1 MPVSRPAGTFP
12 FVKFPHKISH
22 NACALSAQSQESAK
36 RVPSLSLFIRSV
48 VTVGV
53 SKSEGGE
60 REEVNWKKTELSSS
74 ALGEEF
80 KSFGYCNYKAEGRRG
95 EAA

>member
-1 MPVSRPAGTFP
+1 MRSQRSR
-12 FVKFPHKISH
+12 KR
-22 NACALSAQSQESAK
+22 AQREFTH
-36 RVPSLSLFIRSV
+36 SLFIRSV

-53 SKSEGGE
+53 SKSEGSE

-80 KSFGYCNYKAEGRRG
+80 KSFGYCNYRAEGRRG
-95 EAA
+95 EARRGEPA